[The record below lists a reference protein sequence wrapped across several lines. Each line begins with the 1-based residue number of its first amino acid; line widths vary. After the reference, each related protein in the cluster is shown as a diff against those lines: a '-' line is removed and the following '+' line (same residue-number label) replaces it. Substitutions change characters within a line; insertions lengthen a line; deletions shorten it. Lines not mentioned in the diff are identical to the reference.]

1 MVARKGNKK
10 DAAKP
15 VVKKAADPL
24 YPARP
29 RNFRIGGDIRVKNKD
44 LGRYVKWP
52 RNVRIQRQRKILWQR
67 LSVPPAIN
75 QFYSAV
81 NKNQATSLFK
91 LLMKYRPA
99 TDAEKTARRTAAA
112 EKAKSGDVTPAKAPL
127 AIKFGL
133 KHVTSLIEEKR
144 AKLVCIASD
153 VEPIEL
159 VVWLPALCKKM
170 GIPYCI
176 VKNKAR
182 LGALIHQKTTT
193 AICLTGVNKDDE
205 ATLRNLTESFTES
218 FNDTKCKWKKPQMGL
233 KTQARLEKRMKQ
245 VEADLAKKA
254 QY

>member
-1 MVARKGNKK
+1 MVARKGTKK
-10 DAAKP
+10 AADKP
-15 VVKKAADPL
+15 AKKAADPL

-29 RNFRIGGDIRVKNKD
+29 RNFRIGGDIRVKNRD
-44 LGRYVKWP
+44 LGRFVKWP
-52 RNVRIQRQRKILWQR
+52 RNVRIQRQRKILYQR

-75 QFYSAV
+75 QFCTAV
-81 NKNQATSLFK
+81 NKNQATTLFK
-91 LLMKYRPA
+91 LLMKYRPP
-99 TDAEKTARRTAAA
+99 TDAEKATRRAAAA
-112 EKAKSGDVTPAKAPL
+112 EAAKSGDAAPGKPAL
-127 AIKFGL
+127 GIKFGL

-170 GIPYCI
+170 GVPYCI

-205 ATLRNLTESFTES
+205 NTLRNLQESFTES
-218 FNDTKCKWKKPQMGL
+218 FNGTKAKWKKPVMGL

-245 VEADLAKKA
+245 VEAELAKKA
-254 QY
+254 KY

>member
-159 VVWLPALCKKM
+159 VVWLRHFAKRWGFLTASLRTRLVSAPSSTRKPQL
-170 GIPYCI
+170 PYASQASTKTMRPHCVI
-176 VKNKAR
+176 LRKAS
-182 LGALIHQKTTT
+182 LNPLTTQN
-193 AICLTGVNKDDE
+193 ASG
-205 ATLRNLTESFTES
+205 RNLRW
-218 FNDTKCKWKKPQMGL
+218 D
-233 KTQARLEKRMKQ
+233 
-245 VEADLAKKA
+245 
-254 QY
+254 